1 MDTEIDK
8 WTYKWT
14 LKRTRKWVNRNGG
27 AAVFQNEKAAN
38 AVKMFA
44 QGTLSE
50 QRIATGK
57 VLNER
62 LQRRSSDVSRRT
74 RLRRR

>member
-44 QGTLSE
+44 QGTLSAHF
-50 QRIATGK
+50 RN
-57 VLNER
+57 NE
-62 LQRRSSDVSRRT
+62 
-74 RLRRR
+74 LR